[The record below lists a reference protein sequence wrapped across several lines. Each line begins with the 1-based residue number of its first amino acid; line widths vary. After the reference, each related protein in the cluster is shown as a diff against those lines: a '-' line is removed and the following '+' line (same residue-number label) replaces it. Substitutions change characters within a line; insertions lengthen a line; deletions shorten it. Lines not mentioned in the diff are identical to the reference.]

1 MKIFNNNRP
10 QIIVIWNTWLSMH
23 TSDTQT
29 IPNNVR
35 FQFSSS
41 IFSGWN
47 LKFWFQTGPL
57 HTSIIVLSLR
67 MLSVTQCLRRG
78 IKIRETTFQIS
89 PCISQLKILCQMAL
103 GFLFFLLFLEI
114 KIKRIAYLTFQLQI
128 PILEQ
133 NLDILS
139 AKIIIL
145 NQEAREIYLSH
156 NVNLSKSYQCHI
168 FFHSPPFGD
177 YCALITYVFLPD
189 WREGCLRNTAKLH
202 S

>member
-47 LKFWFQTGPL
+47 LKFWFQTCPL

-67 MLSVTQCLRRG
+67 TLSVTQCLRRG

-89 PCISQLKILCQMAL
+89 LCINQLKILCQIVL

-114 KIKRIAYLTFQLQI
+114 KRIAYLIFQLEI

-133 NLDILS
+133 NLDILC
-139 AKIIIL
+139 AKIIL
-145 NQEAREIYLSH
+145 LSQEAREIYLSI
-156 NVNLSKSYQCHI
+156 NANLSSSYQCHI
-168 FFHSPPFGD
+168 FFHSPPFDD

-189 WREGCLRNTAKLH
+189 WWEGCLRNTPKLQ

>member
-41 IFSGWN
+41 IFSGCN
-47 LKFWFQTGPL
+47 LKFWFQTCPL

-67 MLSVTQCLRRG
+67 TLSVTQCLRRE

-89 PCISQLKILCQMAL
+89 LCINQLKILCQMAL
-103 GFLFFLLFLEI
+103 GFLFFFSFWKL
-114 KIKRIAYLTFQLQI
+114 KH
-128 PILEQ
+128 Q
-133 NLDILS
+133 NKTNCIS
-139 AKIIIL
+139 NI
-145 NQEAREIYLSH
+145 ST
-156 NVNLSKSYQCHI
+156 
-168 FFHSPPFGD
+168 
-177 YCALITYVFLPD
+177 TYTNF
-189 WREGCLRNTAKLH
+189 RNKT
-202 S
+202 SI